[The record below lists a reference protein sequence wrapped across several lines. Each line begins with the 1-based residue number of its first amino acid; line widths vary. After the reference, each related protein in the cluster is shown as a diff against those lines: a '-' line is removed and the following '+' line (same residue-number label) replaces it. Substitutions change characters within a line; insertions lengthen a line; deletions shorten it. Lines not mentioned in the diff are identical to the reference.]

1 MPASIGMDK
10 IAAITSFTL
19 MKTETLLAVIVVL
32 LLVVFAF
39 HFPLNA
45 SRGSTPVVND
55 LINAPKNVPR
65 SIDDSSSA
73 IMTGHSEITSECSSD
88 DGIFDEPFP
97 ANGSQRLGISRCQV
111 PIAVVGM
118 ACRLP
123 GHCNSPQAL
132 WDFLVQQGIA
142 KNEPP
147 ASRFSL
153 SGLFDKHRRPAT
165 MKSPGGMFMEDF
177 DPELFDGQFFNIS
190 KVDCVA
196 MDPQQRQLLEIT
208 YECLENAGMTL
219 ETVEG
224 KTIGCLVGANAVG
237 K

>member
-1 MPASIGMDK
+1 M
-10 IAAITSFTL
+10 
-19 MKTETLLAVIVVL
+19 
-32 LLVVFAF
+32 
-39 HFPLNA
+39 
-45 SRGSTPVVND
+45 VND
-55 LINAPKNVPR
+55 LINAPNIVPP
-65 SIDDSSSA
+65 SIDDSSNA

-88 DGIFDEPFP
+88 DRIFDAPLP
-97 ANGSQRLGISRCQV
+97 ANGSQRLRISRCQV

-153 SGLFDKHRRPAT
+153 SGHFVKHRRPAT
-165 MKSPGGMFMEDF
+165 MKSPGGMFMENV

-190 KVDCVA
+190 KVVCVA

-219 ETVEG
+219 ETVEE
-224 KTIGCLVGANAVG
+224 KTTGCLVGANAVG